1 MAACSCSG
9 SKIQLL
15 FSCILPQK
23 KMWAVQTVNLF
34 VSKIEEGSRHSV
46 WYSSHCG
53 AHPIQCFLEF
63 NIFRGLLLLPTFWPK
78 KCQFVMVS
86 AIQFARPIL
95 EHCTGILSDEL
106 SLIKLVGIRIP
117 DIYYLP
123 FWIVRL
129 KWRKKCL
136 NSDIRAAFMDT
147 IKSQTFTHR
156 DQSYNT
162 FYTFRLR
169 VHEKMFHRWNV
180 ERLVF

>member
-1 MAACSCSG
+1 MLGCFVLTLWKKKFVVAHYLHALGQVCKFVLRCKNLFRIGPWTRIRGILCARDTTSSVINGNTQC
-9 SKIQLL
+9 KIQLL

-106 SLIKLVGIRIP
+106 SLIKLWGSEYRTFSIICH
-117 DIYYLP
+117 
-123 FWIVRL
+123 FWL
-129 KWRKKCL
+129 
-136 NSDIRAAFMDT
+136 
-147 IKSQTFTHR
+147 Q
-156 DQSYNT
+156 Q
-162 FYTFRLR
+162 
-169 VHEKMFHRWNV
+169 
-180 ERLVF
+180 